1 MLGVNRAEFN
11 GEENFRINTNPLSE
25 KRCKWENQNSLKMA
39 SQAYRELL
47 SHFRVVIGKLLTLA
61 RTYCSAAHTLQGSA
75 GDRTPGHVRTCHHAV
90 RSNS

>member
-47 SHFRVVIGKLLTLA
+47 SHFRVVIGILLSRDQQNGYSLVIFCCQQAALISDKLMMIE
-61 RTYCSAAHTLQGSA
+61 R
-75 GDRTPGHVRTCHHAV
+75 
-90 RSNS
+90 